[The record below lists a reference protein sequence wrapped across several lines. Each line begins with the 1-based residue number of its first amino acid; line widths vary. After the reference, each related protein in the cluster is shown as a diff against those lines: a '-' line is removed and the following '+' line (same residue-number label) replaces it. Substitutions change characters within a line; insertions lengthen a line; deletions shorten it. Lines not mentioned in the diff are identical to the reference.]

1 MTNRL
6 IHRSAASPS
15 RDIAECLQGLLV
27 SELLRPGKRF
37 IVVSPYMSDF
47 PAIDNRA
54 DEFAAL
60 DSSWPT
66 ALVPFSKVI
75 RALLTR
81 GVSVRIASGPGDR
94 EADLRDRLEQGAG
107 FDGSAARLSL
117 HELPRDHKVFS
128 HEKALVADTWAI
140 YGSMNLTFRG
150 VTMNGELITVTTE
163 ADTVATVATA
173 LLGLF

>member
-27 SELLRPGKRF
+27 SELLSPGKRF

-54 DEFAAL
+54 DEFASL
-60 DSSWPT
+60 DSAWPS

-81 GVSVRIASGPGDR
+81 GVAVRIASGPGDR
-94 EADLRDRLEQGAG
+94 EADLRDRLQQGAA
-107 FDGSAARLSL
+107 FDGTLTKLSL
-117 HELPRDHKVFS
+117 YELPRDHKVFS

-150 VTMNGELITVTTE
+150 VTMNGELITVTT
-163 ADTVATVATA
+163 DPNTVATA
-173 LLGLF
+173 ATALKGL